1 MDKLLESLG
10 KRIKAE
16 MDRRGLDQKALEKK
30 SGVPQSN
37 ISLYINAKKAIT
49 IKTLTAIADAL
60 DTTPADLL
68 GGVTPPP
75 AVEVLQKEL
84 RAAQDEILRLKMRN
98 AELEALTT
106 PAANKEKPPEFKQ
119 GTPGLVPQSPIPP
132 DVAGAL
138 AALGPGHPR
147 MDSVRAVLGIR
158 PARPGDQGDP
168 RLPKARK

>member
-60 DTTPADLL
+60 DTTAADLL

-75 AVEVLQKEL
+75 AVEVLQREL
-84 RAAQDEILRLKMRN
+84 RAAQDEILRLKVEL
-98 AELEALTT
+98 AEARAKPR
-106 PAANKEKPPEFKQ
+106 PASDPPEVEF
-119 GTPGLVPQSPIPP
+119 LRSLPP
-132 DVAGAL
+132 TDPLWEILRGVMASKGKAGK
-138 AALGPGHPR
+138 
-147 MDSVRAVLGIR
+147 
-158 PARPGDQGDP
+158 
-168 RLPKARK
+168 KAK